1 MWCFVQCERLLD
13 FWTEKPIL
21 TPPPRSTSF
30 RLQIIMAQGKKKSSN
45 LSLENIYSGA
55 NYERLSSFELRYAVS
70 HIPGLSVW
78 FLMEVWAHELAQE
91 LQCVPAWVPPCGCG
105 GVRP

>member
-21 TPPPRSTSF
+21 TPPAPPRLDYRSSWH
-30 RLQIIMAQGKKKSSN
+30 RGKKSSN

-78 FLMEVWAHELAQE
+78 FLMEVSAHELAQE